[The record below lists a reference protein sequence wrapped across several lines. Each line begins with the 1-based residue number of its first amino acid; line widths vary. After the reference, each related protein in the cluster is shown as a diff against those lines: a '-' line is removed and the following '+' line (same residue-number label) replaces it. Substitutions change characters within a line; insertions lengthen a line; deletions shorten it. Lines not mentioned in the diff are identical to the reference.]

1 MYFLG
6 GGIIV
11 FKTIQHTLA
20 SVALIKQIAVGL
32 VIGGHPRRE
41 DLR

>member
-32 VIGGHPRRE
+32 
-41 DLR
+41 